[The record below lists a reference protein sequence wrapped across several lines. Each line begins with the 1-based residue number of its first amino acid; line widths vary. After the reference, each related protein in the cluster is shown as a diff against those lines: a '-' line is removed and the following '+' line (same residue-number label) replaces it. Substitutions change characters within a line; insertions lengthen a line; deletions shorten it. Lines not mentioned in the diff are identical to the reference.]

1 MPAAARRSVVP
12 ADDPPTTEDAA
23 ALQGGGSTS
32 GFRQQLNAYIRLI
45 HMYRHT
51 SRSAFTRGPWN
62 GVFTVGM
69 SLDVAGFSN
78 TNRHRHVASLR
89 AGLMLMMCRAGLA

>member
-1 MPAAARRSVVP
+1 MRAAARRSVVP

-45 HMYRHT
+45 FYLICP
-51 SRSAFTRGPWN
+51 AFRP
-62 GVFTVGM
+62 M
-69 SLDVAGFSN
+69 SDDKN
-78 TNRHRHVASLR
+78 TLFWATN
-89 AGLMLMMCRAGLA
+89 